1 MNDTTQTDAKEI
13 KAKLMS
19 RSRSQL
25 LSSYAPGKLFS
36 FEDGQGSCRILPVNS
51 TPFPG
56 NDILYIQMA
65 YLIEDTASGWYSV
78 GMRSSDNVAP
88 RQVLDSSLL
97 TEHGTVKRLKKLDT
111 LFYVMKPDQ
120 MGYEVFPLTYT
131 CDHCDLFLHF
141 NNEVRAASFFNS
153 NDTCPH
159 CGGKPQWR
167 QVDVVN
173 VHPSGR
179 VEPLS
184 PARWNVDE
192 DGKVSQWSSGC
203 TSCGNTKYTLD
214 HRSSKLSEWQFI
226 CANPNCTQPRDII
239 NNDRETLEILDKPME
254 HIRLA
259 RFRASPANASSTHYT
274 VMDQFVILGGLE
286 LTDSARLEKLKEIIS
301 RDDHSALEKFI
312 AQQYGYAGDEMSSE
326 DIIAHLEK
334 KNLKSA
340 SDELKQADK
349 LLKEA
354 KEMNQGIGSRL
365 SEEMLSFMKKN
376 FEQAKNKAL
385 SACDELQNKAF
396 QAPPE
401 IRNKLIPEVRQEFS
415 SRYDPFL
422 LAVEHDSLLKDIIQ
436 SGTHDGSRVFV
447 PFNSLDD
454 LLAPNDPE
462 ERAAIEGR
470 VNQAMR
476 DLGLE
481 EVGLLR
487 KFPLCR
493 FSYGFTRR
501 ESKPC
506 VEEQNV
512 IMPVRLNLFPV
523 LRGGD
528 STGHKKS
535 HNKHPIYAINQ
546 DNEALY
552 FRLRVDAVC
561 RWLQAFDVPLADH
574 FHWSPKDEIAFGGR
588 LLERALPWGRYVD
601 KLQPEDTYKVY
612 PMVYTLL
619 HSFAHLVINT
629 IAQESGLDQASLG
642 EYLFPADLAFVV
654 YRNGATMD
662 LGNIS
667 SLWRSRRDA
676 LLSDML
682 SPRATQCGSGS
693 LCDSRGGACP
703 DCIMIPEV
711 SCLAGN
717 NLLTR
722 AVLRSGPNP
731 YEASRKC
738 CPILPG
744 FFDVNESA

>member
-1 MNDTTQTDAKEI
+1 MNDTRTSDTAEI
-13 KAKLMS
+13 KAKIMS

-36 FEDGQGSCRILPVNS
+36 FEDGQGSCKILSVNS

-78 GMRSSDNVAP
+78 GMRCSDNIAP

-97 TEHGTVKRLKKLDT
+97 TEHGTVNRLKKLDT
-111 LFYVMKPDQ
+111 LFHVMNPDQ

-131 CDHCDLFLHF
+131 CGHCDYFLRF
-141 NNEVRAASFFNS
+141 NKEERAASFFNS
-153 NDTCPH
+153 NDACPH
-159 CGGKPQWR
+159 CGGKSQWH

-192 DGKVSQWSSGC
+192 HGEVSQWSSGC
-203 TSCGNTKYTLD
+203 TSCGSTEYTLD

-226 CANPNCTQPRDII
+226 CANPNCIQPRDII
-239 NNDRETLEILDKPME
+239 NNDRETLEILDNPLE
-254 HIRLA
+254 RIRLA

-274 VMDQFVILGGLE
+274 ILDQFVILGGLG
-286 LTDSARLEKLKEIIS
+286 LTDSERLEELKEIIS
-301 RDDHSALEKFI
+301 RDDHAALEKFI
-312 AQQYGYAGDEMSSE
+312 AHRYGYVGDEMDPE
-326 DIIAHLEK
+326 DIITRLDK
-334 KNLKSA
+334 KNLKSVA
-340 SDELKQADK
+340 QELKLAYEG
-349 LLKEA
+349 LKDAQNENASSSILSIIKSHFEEA
-354 KEMNQGIGSRL
+354 KR
-365 SEEMLSFMKKN
+365 
-376 FEQAKNKAL
+376 KAIN
-385 SACDELQNKAF
+385 ACNELKDEAF

-401 IRNKLIPEVRQEFS
+401 IRDKLIPAVRQEFS

-436 SGTHDGSRVFV
+436 SGTHGGSRVFV

-462 ERAAIEGR
+462 ERAAIEDR

-476 DLGLE
+476 ALGLE

-501 ESKPC
+501 ESKPY

-512 IMPVRLNLFPV
+512 VMPVRLNLFPV
-523 LRGGD
+523 LLGGD
-528 STGHKKS
+528 KTGHKKS

-552 FRLRVDAVC
+552 FRLSEDAVY
-561 RWLQAFDVPLADH
+561 RWLQAFDEPLTDL
-574 FHWSPKDEIAFGGR
+574 FQWSPGDEVAFGGR

-601 KLQPEDTYKVY
+601 KLNPEDTHKVY

-722 AVLRSGPNP
+722 SVLRSGPNS
-731 YEASRKC
+731 YEATREL
-738 CPILPG
+738 CPVLPG